1 MPGEN
6 DNENIIFAHIL
17 YRCQKLAGQAYKDQ
31 EALLNFDLQ
40 PNTGTN
46 DDKSGACTDLPTE
59 ILK

>member
-31 EALLNFDLQ
+31 EALLNFDL
-40 PNTGTN
+40 
-46 DDKSGACTDLPTE
+46 
-59 ILK
+59 